1 MQDTI
6 IVTTAQQQRAMW
18 LSTFAFTV
26 CFAVWTI
33 FSIIGIQIKKD
44 LGLSE
49 TAFGLLI
56 ATPILTGSL
65 TRLFLGIWADQFGGR
80 LVLTLVMLC
89 AAVATWMLTW
99 AHTYPQFILG
109 ALFVGL
115 AGGSFSVGVAY
126 VSKWFPANRQG
137 TALGIFGA
145 GNVGAAVTKLIA
157 PMIMVAAG
165 WMMVAKVWAIA
176 IAVIAILF
184 YLFSQDDPSLA
195 ERRMTG
201 AKPMPFREQMAPLKN
216 IQVWRFALYYF
227 FVFGGFVALALW
239 LPHFLTGAYGLDI
252 RTAGLFAAAYSI
264 PASLFRI
271 VGGWLS
277 DKVGARTV
285 MYWTFGVSALCTFV
299 LSYPDTQY
307 IVKGIHGD
315 IHLHLAIRLIPFTML
330 VFVLGFFMSL
340 GKAAVYK
347 HIPVYY
353 PNHVGSVGGVVGM
366 IGGLGGFIM
375 PIAFGAMNDLTG
387 VWTSCFMLLFVVVA
401 AALAWMHFAIRR
413 MERANFPQIGN
424 VTDLPEIIN
433 AAKADQALAG
443 AGR

>member
-1 MQDTI
+1 
-6 IVTTAQQQRAMW
+6 
-18 LSTFAFTV
+18 
-26 CFAVWTI
+26 
-33 FSIIGIQIKKD
+33 
-44 LGLSE
+44 
-49 TAFGLLI
+49 
-56 ATPILTGSL
+56 
-65 TRLFLGIWADQFGGR
+65 
-80 LVLTLVMLC
+80 
-89 AAVATWMLTW
+89 
-99 AHTYPQFILG
+99 
-109 ALFVGL
+109 
-115 AGGSFSVGVAY
+115 
-126 VSKWFPANRQG
+126 
-137 TALGIFGA
+137 
-145 GNVGAAVTKLIA
+145 
-157 PMIMVAAG
+157 
-165 WMMVAKVWAIA
+165 
-176 IAVIAILF
+176 
-184 YLFSQDDPSLA
+184 
-195 ERRMTG
+195 
-201 AKPMPFREQMAPLKN
+201 
-216 IQVWRFALYYF
+216 
-227 FVFGGFVALALW
+227 
-239 LPHFLTGAYGLDI
+239 
-252 RTAGLFAAAYSI
+252 
-264 PASLFRI
+264 
-271 VGGWLS
+271 
-277 DKVGARTV
+277 